1 MTADDP
7 SEGGAVTGGDTQ
19 PPEAEGAPAVAP
31 TGPLGPGIAPAP
43 RLAPPPVPAPPA
55 PRWVAL
61 AAIVDADGFALRDAE
76 AVGTLAESI
85 ARQGQ
90 QTPVDLRPVPGG
102 FQLLAGHRR
111 LAAVRLLHRSR
122 ILAQVHEGL
131 DDEAAWHLAL
141 ADDLDRRP
149 YSATE
154 REAARTALIERGV
167 LTPRLEALLD
177 RADAQAHPDAAGEEG
192 AADEEEIE
200 LEALAARVR
209 DRLADDCN
217 DVAALYEDW
226 GDLDE
231 GRRADLLECVA
242 YLRDMYPLLAATE
255 QEDPE
260 E

>member
-1 MTADDP
+1 M
-7 SEGGAVTGGDTQ
+7 SGGG
-19 PPEAEGAPAVAP
+19 AP

-43 RLAPPPVPAPPA
+43 RLAPPPVPEAPA
-55 PRWVAL
+55 PRWVEL
-61 AAIVDADGFALRDAE
+61 AAIVDAEAFALRDAE
-76 AVGTLAESI
+76 AVSPLAESI

-122 ILAQVHEGL
+122 ILARVHEAL

-149 YSATE
+149 FSAAE
-154 REAARTALIERGV
+154 RDGARTALIERGA

-177 RADAQAHPDAAGEEG
+177 RADAQAHPELAADAAPAG
-192 AADEEEIE
+192 DEEEIE

-226 GDLDE
+226 RDLDE

-242 YLRDMYPLLAATE
+242 YLRDMYPLMAQTE